1 MSKNKI
7 SITSR
12 LWVLILSSFI
22 FCSLPA
28 YANEKSDMERLDA
41 IQTVSDRDNEE
52 GLRQLKEFK
61 SKLSAETSD
70 AIRLETFKILVSLYF
85 DAGKIKAAE
94 ATITEFLEFA
104 EKHQNKNAIAL
115 AQISKSLQNLDN
127 GKPDVAL
134 AKLKEI
140 QASIKGNADPE
151 VNLRLN
157 LAIGAVYNNQ
167 GKFEQA
173 LAHYLESLRLSDLQP
188 RRKIQSKIYRL
199 STIANLYW
207 NMKDP
212 EKCLATA
219 NEALALSSSINSP
232 KIIASL
238 SNIQGIA
245 LSNLGRN
252 EESLEAYKRE
262 LKIGIEANI
271 PNAEA
276 TALSN
281 ISDHY
286 LIAKNY
292 PKAEYYSRKTIAID
306 EAVGDKG
313 GLATAKMNLGF
324 ALMGQG
330 KIKDGIEFV
339 NAGIQYYKD
348 AHSTVEVESSIA
360 ELAGMYEKVGMY
372 KEAYATLREQQT
384 LSNELFRSDRAIA
397 VAGLQEKFSAD
408 QRQKQIELLA
418 KENDLKD
425 ATIKNSRLR
434 QIITLLG
441 AVVTVMAGI
450 FIFLLYRRVR
460 RVNEQLQNAN
470 KQLEFHAVRD
480 PLTGLYNRRS
490 FLELMKSRAVLT
502 EDERRE
508 GCEQNPDCLILMD
521 IDLFKHIND
530 TWGHAVGDGVLTEV
544 AKRLKSAVRDSDMVL
559 RWGGEEFLIYSPKS
573 NPTQIS
579 ALVDRVLRAI
589 GAEPIQ
595 VGELQIPVTITAG
608 FISLPFSGVPEN
620 VCGWEKTL
628 QMADMALYLGKA
640 HGRNRAYG
648 MASLLVPYEQAI
660 PVLDH
665 DLSAA
670 ISAGMIELIE
680 VIGPLQ
686 AKKLDVKESKI

>member
-7 SITSR
+7 SITR
-12 LWVLILSSFI
+12 HILAMILFSFF
-22 FCSLPA
+22 FCSLF
-28 YANEKSDMERLDA
+28 ANADEKSDMERLDQ
-41 IQTVSDRDNEE
+41 IQLVSDRDNEE
-52 GLRQLKEFK
+52 GLRQLRDFK
-61 SKLSAETSD
+61 DKQPPQTSD
-70 AIRLETFKILVSLYF
+70 TIRLETFKILVSLYF

-94 ATITEFLEFA
+94 ATIGEFLEFA
-104 EKHQNKNAIAL
+104 ESHHNKNAIAL
-115 AQISKSLQNLDN
+115 AQISQSLQILDK
-127 GKPDVAL
+127 GKPDAAL

-140 QASIKGNADPE
+140 QESVRNNQDPE

-173 LAHYLESLRLSDLQP
+173 LTHYLETLRLSDLQP
-188 RRKIQSKIYRL
+188 RRKLQSKINRL

-219 NEALALSSSINSP
+219 NEALALASAVNSP
-232 KIIASL
+232 KIVASL

-271 PNAEA
+271 PYAEA

-281 ISDHY
+281 ISDYY

-306 EAVGDKG
+306 EAVDDKPG
-313 GLATAKMNLGF
+313 VATAKMNLGF

-330 KIKDGIEFV
+330 KIKEGIDYV
-339 NAGIQYYKD
+339 NIGIQFYKD
-348 AHSTVEVESSIA
+348 AHSTVEVESSIS
-360 ELAGMYEKVGMY
+360 ELASMYEKVGMY
-372 KEAYATLREQQT
+372 KEAYATLREQQI

-441 AVVTVMAGI
+441 AVVTVMAGV

-480 PLTGLYNRRS
+480 PLTGLHNRRS
-490 FLELMKSRAVLT
+490 FLELMKTRVVLT
-502 EDERRE
+502 DEERRE

-530 TWGHAVGDGVLTEV
+530 TWGHAAGDVVLTEV

-579 ALVDRVLRAI
+579 GLVDRVLRAI

-680 VIGPLQ
+680 VIGPVQ